1 MVVHYQPIV
10 DIDTGIAVRVESFCR
25 VPPSHVQLGTP
36 TAFLASV
43 ERSGRIRDFTHW
55 MLQTVLVDRRG
66 GEYALPI
73 SINLA
78 FANLFESDLV
88 KRVRALLEQFD
99 VDPSDLTFELTDGIQ
114 QIQDG
119 YGLETMRHLAID
131 GVRFAIDGFASNL
144 GNIADLQVL
153 RLPVQEL
160 KVDARL
166 IEHDGFS
173 QSSGTVRLKRFVAEQ
188 GLTLVAKCVETEQQL
203 KAARDLGCRLA
214 QGFLFS
220 EPLAATEFGQWLITN
235 AGGEVGAA
243 VAESAGPP
251 ASETP
256 ERTAAT
262 TAALA

>member
-25 VPPSHVQLGTP
+25 VPPSHVELGTP

-43 ERSGRIRDFTHW
+43 ERSGRIRDFTQW
-55 MLQTVLVDRRG
+55 MLQTVLVDRRNG
-66 GEYALPI
+66 DYALPI

-88 KRVRALLEQFD
+88 KRVRGLLEQFGL
-99 VDPSDLTFELTDGIQ
+99 DPADLTFELTDGIQ

-144 GNIADLQVL
+144 TNIADLQVM

-173 QSSGTVRLKRFVAEQ
+173 QSSGTVRLKRFVADE
-188 GLTLVAKCVETEQQL
+188 GLTLVAKCVETAEQL

-220 EPLAATEFGQWLITN
+220 QPLPATEFGEWLRAN
-235 AGGEVGAA
+235 AGDESVA
-243 VAESAGPP
+243 VTETAVDAP
-251 ASETP
+251 ASPGTVEQTS
-256 ERTAAT
+256 AAS
-262 TAALA
+262 A